1 MRTPRSTHAVILI
14 AGLSVAALTGC
25 SSSSSSSETSPT
37 PTETVASP
45 TPTETAASPTP
56 TETTASPT
64 SGSLC
69 SEEAIMAAIPEGSE
83 MVKYNCANV
92 SGTEWAAVEVQPGP
106 TVFFLQASGD
116 TWDVS
121 TSDEV
126 CGTASAGL
134 PPELLDYC
142 SAVESSG

>member
-1 MRTPRSTHAVILI
+1 MPSLRSTHAVALV
-14 AGLSVAALTGC
+14 AGLSIAALAGC
-25 SSSSSSSETSPT
+25 SSSSSTSESTPT
-37 PTETVASP
+37 PTQ
-45 TPTETAASPTP
+45 TAASPVASPAP
-56 TETTASPT
+56 TETETTPTASPT
-64 SGSLC
+64 TGDLC
-69 SEEAIMAAIPEGSE
+69 TEEAILAAIPEGSE
-83 MVKYNCANV
+83 MVKFNCADV
-92 SGTEWAAVEVQPGP
+92 SGTQWAAVEVQPGP

-142 SAVESSG
+142 SAVESS

>member
-1 MRTPRSTHAVILI
+1 MYRRRCAIVLL
-14 AGLSVAALTGC
+14 AGLSAAALTGC
-25 SSSSSSSETSPT
+25 SGSSSSSEASPSQTPASPTASPT
-37 PTETVASP
+37 PTETV
-45 TPTETAASPTP
+45 TETATATATATP
-56 TETTASPT
+56 TD
-64 SGSLC
+64 SLC
-69 SEEAIMAAIPEGSE
+69 TEEAIMAAIPEGSE
-83 MVKYNCANV
+83 MVKYNCADV
-92 SGTEWAAVEVQPGP
+92 SGTQWAAVEVKPGP

-142 SAVESSG
+142 SDVESGG

>member
-69 SEEAIMAAIPEGSE
+69 SEEAIMAAIPEG
-83 MVKYNCANV
+83 
-92 SGTEWAAVEVQPGP
+92 TEWAAVEVQPGP

>member
-1 MRTPRSTHAVILI
+1 MMRTRRSMPAVILI
-14 AGLSVAALTGC
+14 AGLSVAALAGC
-25 SSSSSSSETSPT
+25 SGSSSSSEASPTQTAESPVTSPT
-37 PTETVASP
+37 PA
-45 TPTETAASPTP
+45 
-56 TETTASPT
+56 ETTASPT
-64 SGSLC
+64 SSPTSGSLC
-69 SEEAIMAAIPEGSE
+69 TEEAIMAAIPEGSE

-92 SGTEWAAVEVQPGP
+92 AGTEWAAVEVQPGP
-106 TVFFLQASGD
+106 TVFFLQANGD

-142 SAVESSG
+142 SDVDSGS

>member
-1 MRTPRSTHAVILI
+1 MPRSRHAIVLI
-14 AGLSVAALTGC
+14 AGLSVAALAGC
-25 SSSSSSSETSPT
+25 SNSSSSPEVSPT
-37 PTETVASP
+37 QTEASP
-45 TPTETAASPTP
+45 VTSPTP

-64 SGSLC
+64 TTPTSSPTTGSLC
-69 SEEAIMAAIPEGSE
+69 TEEAIMAAIPEGST

-92 SGTEWAAVEVQPGP
+92 AGTEWAAVEVDPGP
-106 TVFFLQASGD
+106 TVFFLQASGE

-142 SAVESSG
+142 SDVESGG

>member
-1 MRTPRSTHAVILI
+1 MRTQRSMPAVILI
-14 AGLSVAALTGC
+14 AGLSVAALAGC
-25 SSSSSSSETSPT
+25 SDSSSSSE
-37 PTETVASP
+37 ASP
-45 TPTETAASPTP
+45 TQTTASPVTSPTP
-56 TETTASPT
+56 TETTASPTTSPT

-92 SGTEWAAVEVQPGP
+92 AGTEWAAVEVQPGP
-106 TVFFLQASGD
+106 TVFFLQANGD

-142 SAVESSG
+142 SDVESGS

>member
-1 MRTPRSTHAVILI
+1 MHSPRSVILI
-14 AGLSVAALTGC
+14 AGLSVAALAACSG
-25 SSSSSSSETSPT
+25 SSSSDTSPAETT
-37 PTETVASP
+37 P
-45 TPTETAASPTP
+45 AASPT
-56 TETTASPT
+56 ASPT
-64 SGSLC
+64 QTAALPTTSPTDSLC
-69 SEEAIMAAIPEGSE
+69 TEEAILAAIPEGSE
-83 MVKYNCANV
+83 MVKYNCADV
-92 SGTEWAAVEVQPGP
+92 SGTQWAAVEVNPGP

-142 SAVESSG
+142 SDVESSS